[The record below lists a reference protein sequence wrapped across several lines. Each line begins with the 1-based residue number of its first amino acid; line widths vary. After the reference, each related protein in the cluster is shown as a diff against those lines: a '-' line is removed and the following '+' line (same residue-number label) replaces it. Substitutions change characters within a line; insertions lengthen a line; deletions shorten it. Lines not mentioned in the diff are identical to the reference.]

1 MRGELGGSAEGD
13 VMQDCRGQT
22 GTRMLLHLLLVG
34 LAAAAARPMAGQV
47 IESPTDDFRIELG
60 MMLGAGL
67 PSAYFAPECSDGVGL
82 GGFASLVKPVNHWLD
97 LSLDAQYQWD
107 SGVGNCA
114 VAQPAIPAPYTSR
127 EVVSEGS
134 STWAPMI
141 SIRAGPPLSGG
152 VLMVRGVARLGIR
165 SGLEREFLFV
175 LGGEAKFGEE
185 GALQLV
191 LGFDHWFTD
200 VKVRRTLLQEEGGE
214 VVRQETT
221 VSDESGDFGAVRIGL
236 SVPVW

>member
-1 MRGELGGSAEGD
+1 MGGSAEGS
-13 VMQDCRGQT
+13 VMHDRRGQT
-22 GTRMLLHLLLVG
+22 RTRVLLYLILVG
-34 LAAAAARPMAGQV
+34 LAVAARPMAGQV
-47 IESPTDDFRIELG
+47 IESQTDEVRIELG

-67 PSAYFAPECSDGVGL
+67 PGAYFAPECSNGVGL

-107 SGVGNCA
+107 SGVGSCA
-114 VAQPAIPAPYTSR
+114 AVHPAVPAPYTSR

-152 VLMVRGVARLGIR
+152 VLTVRGVARLGVR
-165 SGLEREFLFV
+165 SGLERELLFI
-175 LGGEAKFGEE
+175 LGGEAKVGE
-185 GALQLV
+185 GRALQLV

-200 VKVRRTLLQEEGGE
+200 VKVRRTLLQEEGME

-236 SVPVW
+236 SFPAW